1 MTMCL
6 MLFAFIISVCFPI
19 ALTGLS
25 GGPSGN
31 QNQGMA
37 IIMLFFSAVGF
48 SGFVVMFLFLQPWTA
63 KDEKEIRDKM
73 KVANPLDSNSASEE

>member
-1 MTMCL
+1 
-6 MLFAFIISVCFPI
+6 
-19 ALTGLS
+19 
-25 GGPSGN
+25 
-31 QNQGMA
+31 MA

-73 KVANPLDSNSASEE
+73 KVANCLMATARQRVVTSSATLHLPCTASVWRNNAGGSTP